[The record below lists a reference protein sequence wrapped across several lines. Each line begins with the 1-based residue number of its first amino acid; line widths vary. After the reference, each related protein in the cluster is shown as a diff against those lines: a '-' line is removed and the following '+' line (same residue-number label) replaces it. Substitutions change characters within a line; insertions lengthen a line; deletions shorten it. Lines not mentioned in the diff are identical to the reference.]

1 MRILIVS
8 DYFYPFLFGGGER
21 RMYEIGKR
29 LAKKHEVH
37 VLTRRLAGSH
47 NYEEHEGMHI
57 HRIFVPSREITLE
70 SFLNG
75 LFFMIGA
82 FLTSLKL
89 GEFDVYAPQQFFPLP
104 PVWLAS
110 KVRKRPIVATIHDV
124 YADGW
129 IQRYGLKGYLMAFFE
144 KIMLRLSYTI
154 IVTVSDASKEKIMAA
169 GVPEK
174 AIKIIPNGVD
184 LAEFE
189 KVRVEKSKKPR
200 IVYLGRLV
208 EYKHVDD
215 LLRAFSGLNLDAE
228 LFVIGEGPERENLK
242 NLARNLGI
250 ENKVFFMGFVG
261 EHRKIE
267 LLKSAHVLA
276 LPSTVEGF
284 AIVLI
289 EAMAAGTPV
298 IAADIPAVHMS
309 VKDEVTGLFFRPRNV
324 DELKAKL
331 ERLLTDSVLW
341 TKLSRNGYELVRE
354 KFSWEKIA
362 NEFER
367 TLNEIIAKVEPL
379 RLH

>member
-1 MRILIVS
+1 
-8 DYFYPFLFGGGER
+8 
-21 RMYEIGKR
+21 
-29 LAKKHEVH
+29 
-37 VLTRRLAGSH
+37 
-47 NYEEHEGMHI
+47 
-57 HRIFVPSREITLE
+57 
-70 SFLNG
+70 LNG